1 MSAPIKNLLLDLR
14 MERITGGKILDAS
27 PNQRHAQVVGKPT
40 LVYDNRAGNCLR
52 FGGKGDYLQIPGL
65 NAAIDYSAG
74 FAVMALVRYER
85 FGSWARI
92 VDFGCGAPDHN
103 IVLTTTNLN
112 NGDLV
117 LQVFPDKGLGG
128 FQQVSLSGALQAR
141 QWFHLAATIAPD
153 GKMQLY
159 KNGVALLTVP
169 QAGTLPPRFD
179 RNSCF
184 IGHSNWSA
192 NEDFQGEMAFVQVY
206 NRSLSPEEIWQS
218 YAASLLTPGRTP
230 RPLAYDLYDDNQDA
244 VIYIEDHPQGPGQ
257 RLHLTLTN
265 TSNVPLFFNPAAE
278 YHLRLRFRKG
288 VLSAAPVLTET
299 DGWQMAKAV
308 EPQNLYETYNLKY
321 SGSPSLA
328 AGAKLEL
335 VFTNLKVSGQGG
347 ARGTCVALVAQG
359 LFSTPEFVTD
369 TEVRDVQ
376 EHHLNLVNHRG
387 KKHIPL
393 HVGFVGSNT
402 ILNDGQAHEGNKL
415 KLRFTN
421 TSTERD
427 MALKPADGDA
437 SNKPKLVLWFDVS
450 DNTAEE
456 WALATVSQAK
466 NVRFKMTDAVELKD
480 ASGALTAAP
489 YWCIEQNNLPTS
501 LGPQKFFDVE
511 ISNLVSGHPTG
522 AANLY
527 VRYENIPGYWDGQ
540 FVCQIEKS
548 PLLYRNQFVGLGIS
562 EPQAKLHVHTPGFT
576 AEQVG
581 FRMGGEGQFV
591 VDAPGV
597 IGGRL
602 AILANGNIGIGTN
615 APKNKLTVSGNA
627 AIGYAT
633 DSAPTEGLIVK
644 GQAGIGT
651 PSPLDPLHVKGA
663 LRVEG
668 EQGTFRVHPHFDQFN
683 GTVLL
688 GTFDGNNNGPH
699 LRFQS
704 TGKGFVDIGQNQT
717 GDFIVETS
725 SDALRLIVK
734 QDGKVGI
741 GTATPQT
748 QLHVNGEVKAT
759 GNVYGAA
766 LVFTDAGGNPYPDNW
781 IGMANNFDSF
791 KWLHLGGITDGA
803 GSDRLRRIALFSDVT
818 LLGGLKITRI
828 VAGRVGKDG
837 SKLAGA
843 GFTSSRT
850 GTGSYVINFDASFR
864 GTPIC
869 VATVDTYQA
878 GNGADNHCSV
888 ECGNSQFK
896 VFTWTNQSAEDTP
909 FYFIALGIL

>member
-1 MSAPIKNLLLDLR
+1 MSTPTQNLLLDLR
-14 MERITGGKILDAS
+14 MNRIAGGKILDAS
-27 PNQRHAQVVGKPT
+27 PNQRHAQVKGNPT
-40 LVYDNRAGNCLR
+40 IVYDHRAGNCLR
-52 FGGKGDYLQIPGL
+52 LGGKGDYLQLPGL

-74 FAVMALVRYER
+74 LTIMALVRYER

-92 VDFGCGAPDHN
+92 IDFGSGSPDHN

-117 LQVFPDKGLGG
+117 FQIFPNRGWDGIT
-128 FQQVSLSGALQAR
+128 QVSLSGAMQAQ
-141 QWFHLAATIAPD
+141 QWQHLAATITPD
-153 GKMQLY
+153 GKLQLY
-159 KNGVALLTVP
+159 KNGVALFSSA

-179 RNSCF
+179 RNACF

-206 NRSLSPEEIWQS
+206 NRNLTTEEIWQS

-230 RPLAYDLYDDNQDA
+230 RPLAYELYDDNQDA

-265 TSNVPLFFNPAAE
+265 TAGVPLFFNPAAAQ
-278 YHLRLRFRKG
+278 HVRMRFRKG
-288 VLSAAPVLTET
+288 ILSAAPVLTESKS
-299 DGWQMAKAV
+299 WQMTNAA
-308 EPQNLYETYNLKY
+308 EPQSLYETYDLKY
-321 SGSPSLA
+321 TGSSSLA
-328 AGAKLEL
+328 AGVKLEL
-335 VFTNLKVSGQGG
+335 ALTNLKASGQGG
-347 ARGTCVALVAQG
+347 ARGTCVAFVAQG
-359 LFSTPEFVTD
+359 LYSTPDFVPD

-387 KKHIPL
+387 KKHLPL

-402 ILNDGQAHEGNKL
+402 ILNDGQAHTGNKL

-421 TSTERD
+421 TSLEREL
-427 MALKPADGDA
+427 ALKPADLEA
-437 SNKPKLVLWFDVS
+437 TSTPRFVLWFDVS
-450 DNTAEE
+450 DNTSEE
-456 WALATVSQAK
+456 WALATVTQAQ
-466 NVRFKMTDAVELKD
+466 NFRFKMANAAELKD
-480 ASGALTAAP
+480 ASGGLSAVPEWRIEKDNLTA
-489 YWCIEQNNLPTS
+489 S

-522 AANLY
+522 VASLY

-540 FVCQIEKS
+540 FVCQIAKS
-548 PLLYRNQFVGLGIS
+548 PLLFRDQSVGLGIS
-562 EPQAKLHVHTPGFT
+562 EPEAKLHVHTPGFT
-576 AEQVG
+576 AAQVG

-591 VDAPGV
+591 VDAPGG

-602 AILANGNIGIGTN
+602 AILGNGNVGLGTN
-615 APKNKLTVSGNA
+615 APKSKLAVSGGV

-633 DSAPTEGLIVK
+633 DSAPADGLIVK
-644 GQAGIGT
+644 GSAGIGT
-651 PSPLDPLHVKGA
+651 TSPVDTLHVQGA

-668 EQGTFRVHPHFDQFN
+668 EQGTFRVHPHFN
-683 GTVLL
+683 PLNNTVLL
-688 GTFDGNNNGPH
+688 AHLDGKNNGAQ
-699 LRFQS
+699 LRFQNAV
-704 TGKGFVDIGQNQT
+704 TGFVDVGQNQT
-717 GDFIVETS
+717 GDFVVETA
-725 SDALRLIVK
+725 SDKLRLIVK

-741 GTATPQT
+741 GVAAPQA
-748 QLHVNGEVKAT
+748 QLHVSGDLKAM
-759 GNVYGAA
+759 GNAACAA
-766 LVFTDAGGNPYPDNW
+766 LIFTDTDGNPYPDNW
-781 IGMANNFDSF
+781 IGMVRNFDSF
-791 KWLHLGGITDGA
+791 KWLHIGGITDGA
-803 GSDRLRRIALFSDVT
+803 GNDRLRRLAFFADVT

-837 SKLAGA
+837 GKLAGA

-850 GTGSYVINFDASFR
+850 GTGGYLINFEASFR

-878 GNGADNHCSV
+878 GNGSDNHCSV
-888 ECGNSQFK
+888 ECGSSQFK
-896 VFTWTNQSAEDTP
+896 VFTWTNQSAEDAP